1 MSHKTSICCEK
12 EDRQVLLLNASE
24 EVIKII
30 DWYKAVTLLF
40 SGKAEKP
47 FNYEEYHEIRTS
59 GGIYKLPTAIVLVEY
74 VNIPYKNCHINRR
87 NILRR
92 DKFTCQYCEKVL
104 SSSEYTIDHLIPRSR
119 GGKNTWKNLVTS
131 CRKCNT
137 KKANR
142 TPKEANMK
150 LLKEPKEPTRDFIH
164 ITGIN
169 TNTNKAWS
177 RWIEIKGDLN
187 ESI

>member
-12 EDRQVLLLNASE
+12 EDRRVLLLNASE
-24 EVIKII
+24 EVIKVI

-59 GGIYKLPTAIVLVEY
+59 VGIYKLPTAIVLVDY

-104 SSSEYTIDHLIPRSR
+104 SNSEYTIDHLIPRSR

-131 CRKCNT
+131 CKKCNT